1 MKPRVV
7 VASTYYHPVLGGV
20 ETHARQL
27 AVHLHER
34 GFAVE
39 VLTKRVHADDPHEE
53 VIDEVLVH
61 RVGPAGE
68 RNARGKWAALPAFF
82 ERLLSLQQ
90 RLDAIVCVDYRGI
103 GIAAIVAGGVLRRP
117 VIVQGET
124 AGVLA
129 GPMPG
134 GSSGLAPESMATTI
148 LKAPARAI
156 YRRADHVL
164 CIGRDLEAEALRAGV
179 PRDRVHYQPPGVDLS
194 RFHPPSPGETER
206 LRCALGWPLDRRV
219 VLFVGRL
226 SVEKGAMDLVEAWQL
241 ADRADA
247 ILALVG
253 PDMTGHAWDVG
264 GPARAYVA
272 GHGLSDRVRFE
283 GAAAETAIYYR
294 AADLYVHPS
303 HFEAFGSSA
312 IEAMASG
319 LPIVASGVGGLGDF
333 LVDGENALIHEPKS
347 PASLAAAIARMLDDD
362 ALRTRTAAAAHR
374 IAQQFEIGAL
384 LDRVAALIETAVGR
398 R

>member
-7 VASTYYHPVLGGV
+7 VASTYYHPVVGGV

-27 AVHLHER
+27 AAHLHAR
-34 GFAVE
+34 GFGVQ
-39 VLTKRVHADDPHEE
+39 VLTKRVHADDPREE
-53 VIDEVLVH
+53 VIDEVMVH

-82 ERLLSLQQ
+82 ERLLTLAP
-90 RLDAIVCVDYRGI
+90 RFDAIICVDYRGI
-103 GIAAIVAGGVLRRP
+103 GVAAVTAGKLLARP

-129 GPMPG
+129 GPTAG
-134 GSSGLAPESMATTI
+134 GHSGLPQETAVTAI
-148 LKAPARAI
+148 LKAPARAF
-156 YRRADHVL
+156 YRRADHIL

-179 PRDRVHYQPPGVDLS
+179 PRGRVHYQPPGVDLA
-194 RFHPPSPGETER
+194 RFHPPAAGEAAH
-206 LRCALGWPLDRRV
+206 LRQTLGWPLDRRV

-226 SVEKGAMDLVEAWQL
+226 SVEKGAMDLVEAWQR
-241 ADRADA
+241 ADRGDA

-272 GHGLSDRVRFE
+272 GHGLDDRVRFE
-283 GAAAETAIYYR
+283 GAAADTAIYYR

-319 LPIVASGVGGLGDF
+319 LPIVASGVGGLRDF
-333 LVDGENALIHEPKS
+333 LVDGENALLHEPKT
-347 PASLAAAIARMLDDD
+347 PASIASAIGRLLDDEPLRARLAAAAY
-362 ALRTRTAAAAHR
+362 RTA
-374 IAQQFEIGAL
+374 QEFEIGAL
-384 LDRVAALIETAVGR
+384 LDRVAALVETAVR
-398 R
+398 RR

>member
-27 AVHLHER
+27 AVHLHGR
-34 GFAVE
+34 GFGVE
-39 VLTKRVHADDPHEE
+39 VLTKRVHVDDPREE
-53 VIDEVLVH
+53 VIDEVVVH

-82 ERLLSLQQ
+82 ERLLSLQ
-90 RLDAIVCVDYRGI
+90 RRFDAIACIDYRGI
-103 GIAAIVAGGVLRRP
+103 GIAAIAAGRLLKRP

-129 GPMPG
+129 GPEPG
-134 GSSGLAPESMATTI
+134 GRSGRAPESAAAAI
-148 LKAPARAI
+148 RKAPARAI
-156 YRRADHVL
+156 YRRADHIL

-179 PRDRVHYQPPGVDLS
+179 ARDRVHYQPPGVDLS
-194 RFHPPSPGETER
+194 RFRPPEAGEVER
-206 LRCALGWPLDRRV
+206 LRRALAWPLDRRV

-226 SVEKGAMDLVEAWQL
+226 SVEKGAMDLVEAWHL
-241 ADRADA
+241 ANRPDA

-264 GPARAYVA
+264 GPARAYVE
-272 GHGLSDRVRFE
+272 GHGLGERVRFE
-283 GAAAETAIYYR
+283 GAAADTAIYYR

-319 LPIVASGVGGLGDF
+319 LPIVSSGVGGLGDF
-333 LVDGENALIHEPKS
+333 LVDGENALLHQPKT
-347 PASLAAAIARMLDDD
+347 PASVAAAIARMLDDD
-362 ALRTRTAAAAHR
+362 ALRTRTAAAALR
-374 IAQQFEIGAL
+374 TARQFEMGAL
-384 LDRVAALIETAVGR
+384 LDRVAAIIETAVGPR
-398 R
+398 

>member
-1 MKPRVV
+1 VV

-27 AVHLHER
+27 AVHLHGR
-34 GFAVE
+34 GFGVE
-39 VLTKRVHADDPHEE
+39 VLTKRVHVDDPREE
-53 VIDEVLVH
+53 LIDEVVVH

-82 ERLLSLQQ
+82 ERLLSLQ
-90 RLDAIVCVDYRGI
+90 RRFDAIACIDYRGI
-103 GIAAIVAGGVLRRP
+103 GIAAIAAGRLLKRP

-129 GPMPG
+129 SPEPG
-134 GSSGLAPESMATTI
+134 GRSGLAPESAAAAI

-156 YRRADHVL
+156 YRRADHIL

-179 PRDRVHYQPPGVDLS
+179 AHDRVHYQPPGVDLS
-194 RFHPPSPGETER
+194 RFRPPEAGEVER
-206 LRCALGWPLDRRV
+206 LRRALGWPLDRRV

-226 SVEKGAMDLVEAWQL
+226 SVEKGAMDLVEAWHL
-241 ADRADA
+241 ANRPDA

-264 GPARAYVA
+264 GPARAYVE
-272 GHGLSDRVRFE
+272 GHGLGERVRFE
-283 GAAAETAIYYR
+283 GAAADTAIYYR

-319 LPIVASGVGGLGDF
+319 LPIVSSGVGGLGDF
-333 LVDGENALIHEPKS
+333 LVDGENALLHQPKT
-347 PASLAAAIARMLDDD
+347 PASVAAAIARMLDDD
-362 ALRTRTAAAAHR
+362 ALRTRTAAAALR
-374 IAQQFEIGAL
+374 TARQFEMGAL
-384 LDRVAALIETAVGR
+384 LDRVAAIIETAVGPR
-398 R
+398 

>member
-1 MKPRVV
+1 MKPRVLI
-7 VASTYYHPVLGGV
+7 ASTYYHPVLGGV

-27 AVHLHER
+27 AVHLQER
-34 GFAVE
+34 GFGVE
-39 VLTKRVHADDPHEE
+39 VLTKRVDPDAAREE

-82 ERLLSLQQ
+82 ERMLALGP
-90 RLDAIVCVDYRGI
+90 RFDAIVCVDYRGI
-103 GIAAIVAGGVLRRP
+103 GIAAVTVGKLLRRP

-129 GPMPG
+129 GPTANG
-134 GSSGLAPESMATTI
+134 RSGLAPETVTTTI

-164 CIGRDLEAEALRAGV
+164 CIGRDLEAEALRAGM
-179 PRDRVHYQPPGVDLS
+179 PRDRVHYQPPGVDLA
-194 RFHPPSPGETER
+194 RFHPPAPGEAAR
-206 LRCALGWPLDRRV
+206 LRHTLDWPADRRV

-226 SVEKGAMDLVEAWQL
+226 SVEKGAMDLVEAWQI
-241 ADRADA
+241 AGRSDA

-283 GAAAETAIYYR
+283 GAAADTAIYYR
-294 AADLYVHPS
+294 AADLYAHPS

-312 IEAMASG
+312 VEAMASG
-319 LPIVASGVGGLGDF
+319 LPIVASGVGGLRDF
-333 LVDGENALIHEPKS
+333 LVDGENALLHEPKS
-347 PASLAAAIARMLDDD
+347 PPSIAAAIARLLDDEP
-362 ALRTRTAAAAHR
+362 LRARLAAAAVR
-374 IAQQFEIGAL
+374 DAQPFEIGAL
-384 LDRVAALIETAVGR
+384 LDRVAALIEAAVGR

>member
-27 AVHLHER
+27 AVHLHGR
-34 GFAVE
+34 GFGVE
-39 VLTKRVHADDPHEE
+39 VLTKRVHVDDPREE
-53 VIDEVLVH
+53 VIDEVVVH

-82 ERLLSLQQ
+82 ERLLSLQ
-90 RLDAIVCVDYRGI
+90 RRFDAIACIDYRGI
-103 GIAAIVAGGVLRRP
+103 GIAAIAAGRLLKRP

-129 GPMPG
+129 GSEPG
-134 GSSGLAPESMATTI
+134 GRSSLAPEAAAAAI

-156 YRRADHVL
+156 YRRADHIL

-179 PRDRVHYQPPGVDLS
+179 ARDRVHYQPPGVDLS
-194 RFHPPSPGETER
+194 RFRPPEAGEVER
-206 LRCALGWPLDRRV
+206 LRRALAWPLDRRV

-226 SVEKGAMDLVEAWQL
+226 SVEKGAMDLVEAWHL
-241 ADRADA
+241 ANRPDA

-264 GPARAYVA
+264 GPARAYVE
-272 GHGLSDRVRFE
+272 GHGLGERVRFE
-283 GAAAETAIYYR
+283 GAAADTAIYYR

-319 LPIVASGVGGLGDF
+319 LPIVSSGVGGLGDF
-333 LVDGENALIHEPKS
+333 LVDGENALLHQPKT
-347 PASLAAAIARMLDDD
+347 PASIAAAIARMLDDD
-362 ALRTRTAAAAHR
+362 ALRTRTAAAALR
-374 IAQQFEIGAL
+374 TARQFEMGAL
-384 LDRVAALIETAVGR
+384 LDRVAAIIETAVGPR
-398 R
+398 